1 MELVLPALDRVVARY
16 RRDVNVLPPP
26 AAPDALGALEGH
38 LGRRLPLELRRFLAL
53 HNGAT
58 LFRGTLRLR
67 STSEIAVASAE
78 TPQVILF
85 ADGPGERQ
93 WALAETPGIGHVY
106 GTWNGDQLTPDYAS
120 FAAWVEGEIGLVE
133 ARVVRD
139 GDRDALRREAAPAD
153 PIVLTTAGR
162 HALAAGRPD
171 EAEALLREATRR
183 APDHVGAWQLLGEA
197 LAIRD
202 RTAARQAWLQAF
214 RRMRFPLPWPGAPC
228 LAPDVFASLALSFA
242 DDESWEQELRRWLA
256 EHVSDVDGP
265 ESAAVVEAAAR
276 ALGRSLVRRG
286 RRRDAR
292 DVLVELLSKSDG
304 FRCPATPWRAL
315 LELAI
320 VEIGLGHHDDAETHL
335 RRLTRDGPAELKGE
349 AAIGLAEIAVSRQEP
364 WAEDIFAEADG
375 AGLDEAQKLRRT
387 LLEIERAVRQDR
399 RAEATKAAARLDTL
413 ERKVHVPGF
422 SGLTSA
428 GRASGSGP
436 TRFAAA
442 VALARGDVE
451 RAAGR
456 LGDARALWQKA
467 LAALG
472 RREASDD
479 SEIAGRLQLRIADL
493 AWDQG
498 DPDRAIAAATAA
510 AEAFRALELP
520 VREGWALLRLA
531 RFRSKQDD
539 VATRLRAL
547 ARDRFV
553 QADLAAGVA
562 AIDSLAGDPG
572 ASLAW
577 HLERASAQARARH
590 DAQRCRPPYERADA
604 DRPERRLGAHRLAVA
619 ACDRSVV
626 AALAHQMDVNAR
638 AGLAGRGRATDPP
651 VLRYVAAVDLLSGH
665 RSYEAAAVLLE
676 HLFHRGLDGTMEKA
690 LEGAIARSPNAALV
704 DGLLRAVER
713 SAEHPANAVA
723 AAAELLGLRKE
734 QAAVKPLVHLAAN
747 PRSPSARK
755 AAIVALGRIGDRSV
769 VDSLVPALG
778 DPRTAEHAALA
789 LLMLGDRRGVDFHAR
804 ALVEERSDLSGS
816 PGEIVGRYG
825 GPEHL
830 LLLVRAAA
838 GDTERSLGA
847 LQGLGLLGD
856 VRGVPALLQ
865 ALHSRERRT
874 VEVASGAL
882 EILTG
887 RSDNAD
893 EPGIRTRWHQWWDEQ
908 QQRLA
913 PGVRIRHGQ
922 PFTCAL
928 LIDRMA
934 HDDPY
939 VRRTAYDELVIMTG
953 SSQPFDADGPWRVQQ
968 AHLRAWRA
976 WWMRE
981 RHRFP
986 TGVWIHDGRTS
997 VAEARRLP
1005 PGAAITAP

>member
-26 AAPDALGALEGH
+26 ATPEALGAVEGH

-53 HNGAT
+53 HNGAS
-58 LFRGTLRLR
+58 LFRGVLRLR

-85 ADGPGERQ
+85 ADGPAERQ
-93 WALAETPGIGHVY
+93 WALAETPGLGHVY
-106 GTWNGDQLTPDYAS
+106 GIWEEGRLTPEYAS

-139 GDRDALRREAAPAD
+139 GDRDALRREAAPTD
-153 PIVLTTAGR
+153 PIVLTAAGR
-162 HALAAGRPD
+162 RALAAGRPG
-171 EAEALLREATRR
+171 EAEVLLREATRR

-197 LAIRD
+197 LAIHD
-202 RTAARQAWLQAF
+202 RTAARLAWLQAF
-214 RRMRFPLPWPGAPC
+214 RRTRFPLPWPGAPC
-228 LAPDVFASLALSFA
+228 LAPDVLSSLALSFTN
-242 DDESWEQELRRWLA
+242 DDAWEQELRRWLA
-256 EHVSDVDGP
+256 EHVSDVEGP

-276 ALGRSLVRRG
+276 ALARSLVRRG

-304 FRCPATPWRAL
+304 FRCPTTPWRAL
-315 LELAI
+315 LELAV

-335 RRLTRDGPAELKGE
+335 RRLTRDGPGDLRGE
-349 AAIGLAEIAVSRQEP
+349 GVLYLAEIAVSRQEP
-364 WAEDIFAEADG
+364 WAEDIFAEAD
-375 AGLDEAQKLRRT
+375 ATPLDDAQKLRRA
-387 LLEIERAVRQDR
+387 LLEVERAVRQDR
-399 RAEATKAAARLDTL
+399 KTDATKAATRVDAL
-413 ERKVHVPGF
+413 ERKVRTP
-422 SGLTSA
+422 
-428 GRASGSGP
+428 
-436 TRFAAA
+436 RFAAA
-442 VALARGDVE
+442 IALARGDVE

-456 LGDARALWQKA
+456 HTDARALWEKT
-467 LAALG
+467 LATLG
-472 RREASDD
+472 RRDAADD
-479 SEIAGRLQLRIADL
+479 GENAGRLQLRIADL
-493 AWDQG
+493 AWEQG
-498 DPDRAIAAATAA
+498 EPDRAIAAATAA
-510 AEAFRALELP
+510 AETFRSLDLP

-531 RFRSKQDD
+531 RFRAHDD
-539 VATRLRAL
+539 SAASRLRAL
-547 ARDRFV
+547 ARERFV

-590 DAQRCRPPYERADA
+590 DAQRCRPPWERADA

-626 AALAHQMDVNAR
+626 EALAQQMEVSAR

-651 VLRYVAAVDLLSGH
+651 VLRYIAAVDLLSGH

-704 DGLLRAVER
+704 DGLLRAVEHA
-713 SAEHPANAVA
+713 AEHPANSVA
-723 AAAELLGLRKE
+723 AAAELLGLRRE
-734 QAAVKPLVHLAAN
+734 QAAVKPLVQLASN
-747 PRSPSARK
+747 LRSPSARK

-769 VDSLVPALG
+769 VDALVPALA
-778 DPRTAEHAALA
+778 DSRTAEHAALA

-804 ALVEERSDLSGS
+804 ALVEERTDLSGS

-825 GPEHL
+825 GPDHL

-874 VEVASGAL
+874 IEVASGAL

-887 RSDNAD
+887 RTDNAD
-893 EPGIRTRWHQWWDEQ
+893 EPGIRTRWHQWWDEH
-908 QQRLA
+908 QQRLP

-928 LIDRMA
+928 LIERMA

-953 SSQPFDADGPWRVQQ
+953 CDHPFDADGPWRVQQ

-986 TGVWIHDGRTS
+986 PGAWIHDGRLPADTS
-997 VAEARRLP
+997 HRARSQESV
-1005 PGAAITAP
+1005 TAP